1 MNIRSIIGNTL
12 SKLYIRTE
20 ELAFANVLQKVFDY
34 FTKVSA
40 VFTGTVDFTNATVT
54 GASSY
59 KVYSA
64 LLSQSGLDS
73 APTAVVLENTLGDIV
88 FTYQD
93 AGRYSI
99 IFDTGEFTILKTSI
113 NINYVNTSGDGEFR
127 AFVMCGRED
136 DQTLRLRTY
145 DASLT
150 LGNSLL
156 SNHFIEIRVY
166 N

>member
-1 MNIRSIIGNTL
+1 MINILDGTGGYDGKVSPR
-12 SKLYIRTE
+12 Y
-20 ELAFANVLQKVFDY
+20 LQRVVNRIVKY
-34 FTKVSA
+34 FTDNPADSRP
-40 VFTGTVDFTNATVT
+40 
-54 GASSY
+54 Y
-59 KVYSA
+59 KVYAA

-99 IFDTGEFTILKTSI
+99 LFETGEFINLKTSI

-156 SNHFIEIRVY
+156 SSHFIEIRVY